1 MDRTTPGLSLWG
13 MAFSLL
19 LPFASHA
26 SEIAT
31 NIQYT
36 FSETADFSAGI
47 DKAIT
52 LDAAKI
58 DARLLNSRLGT
69 FSSGD
74 LVFTLNAN
82 HSVSIN
88 DPGVAT
94 FPSEARNLIQVNGAA
109 SASGALLPEA
119 ESLNIGATWFC
130 ASTSL
135 QCNSNQAF
143 STLRT
148 STQSLSLPAD
158 PATLLTPIRLQS
170 GISSVTPLG
179 DSTLNY
185 GKLHLN
191 GSLQL
196 NALFTAKTTSQYVSD
211 ALQAT
216 ASSSG
221 SQRWGAAATDIQALR
236 NGSWTDV
243 AVASNL
249 QASKTPSLEAA
260 HRLLAIARD
269 SATILNSGSTT
280 GASFNSDF
288 TLTKQL
294 WNVAATAEPALGRD
308 VAGSS
313 SVSFDTTD
321 LAAEIAVL
329 RMVLDGADDTSF
341 VAGVAH
347 ALNNPLNTG
356 SAPVLSFDG
365 SLIGLA
371 GATMS
376 VFYLGDSSGRVEVEL
391 GAADRYAFWRTA
403 YSFDSIAFL
412 QGAQQGV
419 TVIGG
424 NSGGTQIGLG
434 EYGYVGEI
442 YNDELFYLSGNQAA
456 ARLQLNNFY
465 DNKLLVVASWAVTA
479 VPEPSVYCLLLFGLV
494 LVGRMRSGASE
505 RSAEYMF
512 HQ

>member
-1 MDRTTPGLSLWG
+1 MGHTTPRLSLWG

-19 LPFASHA
+19 LPFSSHA

-31 NIQYT
+31 NMQYT
-36 FSETADFSAGI
+36 FNETADFSDGI

-58 DARLLNSRLGT
+58 DARLLNSRLGS

-94 FPSEARNLIQVNGAA
+94 LPSEARNLIQVNGAA

-119 ESLNIGATWFC
+119 VSLNIGATWFC
-130 ASTSL
+130 AATSL
-135 QCNSNQAF
+135 QCTSNQAF

-158 PATLLTPIRLQS
+158 PATLLSPIRLQS
-170 GISSVTPLG
+170 GITSVTPLG
-179 DSTLNY
+179 DSSLNY

-196 NALFTAKTTSQYVSD
+196 NALFTAKTSSQYVSD

-216 ASSSG
+216 ASTTG
-221 SQRWGAAATDIQALR
+221 SQRWAAAATDIQALR

-249 QASKTPSLEAA
+249 QASKTPTLEAA

-280 GASFNSDF
+280 GTSLASNF

-294 WNVAATAEPALGRD
+294 WNVAATADPALGRD
-308 VAGSS
+308 LAGSS
-313 SVSFDTTD
+313 SDSFASTD

-329 RMVLDGADDTSF
+329 RMVLDGVDDTSF
-341 VAGVAH
+341 VAGVEH
-347 ALNNPLNTG
+347 ALNNPLTTG

-365 SLIGLA
+365 SLIGLN

-376 VFYLGDSSGRVEVEL
+376 VFYLGSESNGRVEVEL
-391 GAADRYAFWRTA
+391 AAADRYALWRTA
-403 YSFDSIAFL
+403 YGFDRIAFL
-412 QGAQQGV
+412 EGAADGV
-419 TVIGG
+419 TVLGG
-424 NSGGTQIGLG
+424 SYAGTQIRLND
-434 EYGYVGEI
+434 EQHVGEV

-456 ARLQLNNFY
+456 VRLQLNNFY
-465 DNKLLVVASWAVTA
+465 NQQFLVVASWAATP

-494 LVGRMRSGASE
+494 LIGRMRKIS
-505 RSAEYMF
+505 
-512 HQ
+512 

>member
-1 MDRTTPGLSLWG
+1 MGHTTPKLSLWG

-19 LPFASHA
+19 LPFSSHA

-36 FSETADFSAGI
+36 FNETADFSAGI
-47 DKAIT
+47 DKAIM

-58 DARLLNSRLGT
+58 DARLLNSRLGS

-88 DPGVAT
+88 DPGVT
-94 FPSEARNLIQVNGAA
+94 TYPSEARNLIQINGVA
-109 SASGALLPEA
+109 SASGALLPA
-119 ESLNIGATWFC
+119 DVSLNIGATWFC
-130 ASTSL
+130 AATLL

-143 STLRT
+143 SNLRT

-170 GISSVTPLG
+170 GITAVTPLG
-179 DSTLNY
+179 DTTLNY

-196 NALFTAKTTSQYVSD
+196 NALFTAKTSAQYVSD

-216 ASSSG
+216 ASTSG
-221 SQRWGAAATDIQALR
+221 SQRWAAAATDIQALR

-280 GASFNSDF
+280 GTSLASNF

-294 WNVAATAEPALGRD
+294 WNVAATADPALGRD
-308 VAGSS
+308 LAGSS
-313 SVSFDTTD
+313 SDSFASTD
-321 LAAEIAVL
+321 LAAELAVL
-329 RMVLDGADDTSF
+329 RMVLDGADDSSF
-341 VAGVAH
+341 VAGVEH
-347 ALNNPLNTG
+347 ALNNPLATG
-356 SAPVLSFDG
+356 SAAVLSFDG
-365 SLIGLA
+365 SLIGLT

-391 GAADRYAFWRTA
+391 AAADRYAFWRTA

-412 QGAQQGV
+412 QGAQAGV

-424 NSGGTQIGLG
+424 NSDGTQIGLG

-442 YNDELFYLSGNQAA
+442 YKDELFYLSGNQAS

-465 DNKLLVVASWAVTA
+465 NQQFLVVASWAVTP

-494 LVGRMRSGASE
+494 LVGRMRKIN
-505 RSAEYMF
+505 
-512 HQ
+512 

>member
-1 MDRTTPGLSLWG
+1 MDGTTSRLSLWG

-19 LPFASHA
+19 LPCSSNA

-36 FSETADFSAGI
+36 FNETADFSAGI

-74 LVFTLNAN
+74 LVFTINAN
-82 HSVSIN
+82 QSVSLN
-88 DPGVAT
+88 DPGVT
-94 FPSEARNLIQVNGAA
+94 TSPSEARQLIQVNGSA
-109 SASGALLPEA
+109 SASGALLPA
-119 ESLNIGATWFC
+119 AVSLNIGSIWICPANF
-130 ASTSL
+130 L

-143 STLRT
+143 GTVKSN
-148 STQSLSLPAD
+148 TQTLSLPAD

-170 GISSVTPLG
+170 SISSVTPLAEN
-179 DSTLNY
+179 STLNY

-196 NALFTAKTTSQYVSD
+196 NALFTAKTSTQYVSD
-211 ALQAT
+211 ALLAT
-216 ASSSG
+216 SATSG
-221 SQRWGAAATDIQALR
+221 SQRWAAAATDIQALR

-249 QASKTPSLEAA
+249 QASKTPTLEAA

-269 SATILNSGSTT
+269 SATILNSGSTAGT
-280 GASFNSDF
+280 SLATNFS
-288 TLTKQL
+288 LTKQL
-294 WNVAATAEPALGRD
+294 WNVAATAAPALGRD
-308 VAGSS
+308 LAGSS
-313 SVSFDTTD
+313 SVSFSTTD

-329 RMVLDGADDTSF
+329 RMVLDGVDDTSF
-341 VAGVAH
+341 VAGVEH
-347 ALNNPLNTG
+347 ALNNPLTTG

-365 SLIGLA
+365 SLIGLN

-376 VFYLGDSSGRVEVEL
+376 VFYLGDSSGRVDIDL
-391 GAADRYAFWRTA
+391 AAADRYALWRTA

-412 QGAQQGV
+412 QGAQEGV
-419 TVIGG
+419 TVMGG
-424 NSGGTQIGLG
+424 NYGGTQIGLG
-434 EYGYVGEI
+434 EYEYVGEI

-456 ARLQLNNFY
+456 SRLQLNNFY
-465 DNKLLVVASWAVTA
+465 SNQLLVVASWAVTP

-494 LVGRMRSGASE
+494 LVGRMKKIR
-505 RSAEYMF
+505 
-512 HQ
+512 